1 VKEETSR
8 LRGDAAL
15 QLRKLLEE
23 RNVSAVFQ
31 PIFSFREGRI
41 IGFEALVRGPEGSLL
56 QTPAELF
63 GTAAEEGVA
72 VELNILCV
80 QQILRAFAQRRLE
93 GSIFLNVSPQLI
105 LQRGFD
111 RGRTERFMAEIGLTP
126 ERIVIELTEDYPTV
140 DFRLVHESLML
151 YRSMGFRVAIDD
163 LGEGF
168 ASLRL
173 WSELRPA
180 FVKADKHF
188 VTGVANDPV
197 KAQFLHAIQHI
208 AENSGSLVIA
218 EGIENAADFKVV
230 KEMGI
235 ACGQGFF
242 IGRPQDSP
250 EPNLTREAER
260 AFADARVPVIPAPR
274 LRAGSEPTAHEL
286 VRAVEPVAPTTPL
299 FVVAARFQAAP
310 TLAAIPVVSAAG
322 VEGIVSRGCLD
333 TLAAAGDAAEA
344 GRAPCAGVADRAPI
358 KVEAD
363 LDLSALAA
371 ILAESDPRR
380 LADGFVIVAGG
391 RYVGMGTSADVIRSL
406 QSSRVLAARYT
417 NPLTMLPGQVP
428 INGHLERLL
437 ARKVPFTTWFIE
449 VDEMRGL
456 NDCEGFAEG
465 DALIGSTARLLE
477 DACEAGVDFAGHVA
491 GGRFV
496 ILMQSDD
503 WKSRAEEALARF
515 PALIAQHVPP
525 EALERGYF
533 TVRGRDGRDSVRP
546 LPKLGIGILPV
557 LPGVFESRHEVVGV
571 AKRAATMALAQPR
584 SAIYVDEHAAN
595 AYPQS
600 FLFGNPAAES

>member
-8 LRGDAAL
+8 LRGDVSL

-41 IGFEALVRGPEGSLL
+41 IGFEALIRGPEGSLL

-63 GTAAEEGVA
+63 GAAAEEGVA
-72 VELNILCV
+72 LELNVLCV
-80 QQILRAFAQRRLE
+80 QQILRAFVSRRLE
-93 GSIFLNVSPQLI
+93 GSLFLNVSPQLI

-111 RGRTERFMAEIGLTP
+111 RGRVERFMAEVGIEPG
-126 ERIVIELTEDYPTV
+126 RVVIELTEDYPTV
-140 DFRLVHESLML
+140 DFGLVRESLML

-188 VTGVANDPV
+188 VTGVADDPV

-218 EGIENAADFKVV
+218 EGIENAADFKIV
-230 KEMGI
+230 KEMGV

-242 IGRPQDSP
+242 IGRPAERP
-250 EPNLTREAER
+250 PAHLAPEAER
-260 AFADARVPVIPAPR
+260 AHADARIPVFPASR
-274 LRAGSEPTAHEL
+274 LRAGTEPTAHEL
-286 VRAVEPVAPTTPL
+286 VRAVEPVTPQTPL
-299 FVVAARFQAAP
+299 FVLAARFQAAP
-310 TLAAIPVVSAAG
+310 TLAAIPLMSATGLEGVVS
-322 VEGIVSRGCLD
+322 RTCLD
-333 TLAAAGDAAEA
+333 AIAACGDPAAL
-344 GRAPCAGVADRAPI
+344 GREPCIAFADRAPLRAE
-358 KVEAD
+358 VD

-371 ILAESDPRR
+371 ILVESDARR

-417 NPLTMLPGQVP
+417 NPLTLLPGQVP
-428 INGHLERLL
+428 INEHLERLL

-456 NDCEGFAEG
+456 NDCEGFARG
-465 DALIGSTARLLE
+465 DALISSTARLLE
-477 DACEAGVDFAGHVA
+477 EACEQGIDFAGHVA

-503 WKSRAEEALARF
+503 WKARAEETLAKF
-515 PALIAQHVPP
+515 PALIAAHIPP
-525 EALERGYF
+525 RALERGYF
-533 TVRGRDGRDSVRP
+533 TARKRDGRESVRP

-571 AKRAATMALAQPR
+571 AKHAAAMALSQPA

-600 FLFGNPAAES
+600 LLFKDS

>member
-8 LRGDAAL
+8 LRGEASRE
-15 QLRKLLEE
+15 LRKLLEE
-23 RNVSAVFQ
+23 RNVSSVFQ

-41 IGFEALVRGPEGSLL
+41 IGFEALIRGPRGSLL

-63 GTAAEEGVA
+63 GAAAEEGMA
-72 VELNILCV
+72 VELNLLCV
-80 QQILRAFAQRRLE
+80 QQLLRAFVQRGLE
-93 GSIFLNVSPQLI
+93 GSLFLNVSPQLI
-105 LQRGFD
+105 LQRGVD
-111 RGRTERFMAEIGLTP
+111 RARVERFMGEVGIEPA
-126 ERIVIELTEDYPTV
+126 RVVIELTEDYPTV
-140 DFRLVHESLML
+140 DFRTVRESLML

-188 VTGVANDPV
+188 VTGVATDPV
-197 KAQFLHAIQHI
+197 KAQFLRAIQHI

-230 KEMGI
+230 KEMGV

-242 IGRPQDSP
+242 IGRPDEQPSAELP
-250 EPNLTREAER
+250 REARE
-260 AFADARVPVIPAPR
+260 AQADTRLPVIPAPR
-274 LRAGSEPTAHEL
+274 LRAGTEPTAHEL
-286 VRAVEPVAPTTPL
+286 VRAVEPVAPETPL

-310 TLAAIPVVSAAG
+310 GLGAIPVVSPTG
-322 VEGIVSRGCLD
+322 VEGVVSRACLD
-333 TLAAAGDAAEA
+333 ALEAASDPAAL
-344 GRAPCAGVADRAPI
+344 GRESAIEHADRAPI
-358 KVEAD
+358 RVEAD

-371 ILAESDPRR
+371 ILAESDARR
-380 LADGFVIVAGG
+380 LADGFVIVSGG
-391 RYVGMGTSADVIRSL
+391 RYLGMGTSADVIRSL

-417 NPLTMLPGQVP
+417 NPLTLLPGQVP
-428 INGHLERLL
+428 INEHLERLL

-477 DACEAGVDFAGHVA
+477 AACEPGIDFAGHVA

-503 WKSRAEEALARF
+503 WKSRAGDVLAKF
-515 PALIAQHVPP
+515 PEVIATHVPP
-525 EALERGYF
+525 AALERGYF
-533 TVRGRDGRDSVRP
+533 TVRGRDGRENVRP

-557 LPGVFESRHEVVGV
+557 LPGVYVSRHEVVGV
-571 AKRAATMALAQPR
+571 AKRAAAMALAQPA

-600 FLFGNPAAES
+600 LLFGDP